1 MKVGQIIKINK
12 SGLAQFAP
20 GIRAKLEGEIG
31 LVIQEKYDL
40 SHKLDQD
47 KLPERV
53 KVYPSLVRFDSL
65 RSLNWAELD
74 SVMVFPDQAEV
85 LS

>member
-20 GIRAKLEGEIG
+20 GIRAKLEGQIG

-40 SHKLDQD
+40 SYKLDQV
-47 KLPERV
+47 KLPEHI

-65 RSLNWAELD
+65 QSLNWLEFD

>member
-12 SGLAQFAP
+12 TGLASFTPA
-20 GIRAKLEGEIG
+20 IRNKIEGEIG

-40 SHKLDQD
+40 AHRLDQD
-47 KLPERV
+47 KLPEHI
-53 KVYPSLVRFDSL
+53 KVYPALVRFESL
-65 RSLNWAELD
+65 RSLNFIEL
-74 SVMVFPDQAEV
+74 SAVMVFPDQAEV